1 MTLEAREFSR
11 AEEFVHVASHAIGL
25 GASVAGLP
33 ILVLAAG
40 ASGDAGDV
48 VGCSVFGATLILL
61 YGASTLYHALVRSRA
76 KRIFRVLDH
85 AAIYLLIAGTY
96 TPFALTPLRGGWG
109 WTLLA
114 AIWCL
119 AILGIVFEVVARPPD
134 HRFSLP
140 LYLGMGWLVV
150 VAAEPLLGSVRI
162 PGLLLLLFGGLS
174 YSLGVVF
181 FLWHR
186 LPYHHALW
194 HVAVLAGSALHY
206 TSILYYVIPAA

>member
-1 MTLEAREFSR
+1 MAGRRFPR
-11 AEEFVHVASHAIGL
+11 AEELVDFASHAVGL

-40 ASGDAGDV
+40 ASGDVGDV
-48 VGCSVFGATLILL
+48 VGCSIFGATLILL
-61 YGASTLYHALVRSRA
+61 YAASTLYHGLIRSRA
-76 KRIFRVLDH
+76 KRFFGVLDH

-114 AIWCL
+114 VIWSL
-119 AILGIVFEVVARPPD
+119 AILGIVFEVVVRPPD
-134 HRFSLP
+134 RRFSLP

-150 VAAEPLLGSVRI
+150 VAAGPLLGSVRI

-174 YSLGVVF
+174 YSSGVVF
-181 FLWHR
+181 LLWHR

-206 TSILYYVIPAA
+206 AAILCYVIPPP